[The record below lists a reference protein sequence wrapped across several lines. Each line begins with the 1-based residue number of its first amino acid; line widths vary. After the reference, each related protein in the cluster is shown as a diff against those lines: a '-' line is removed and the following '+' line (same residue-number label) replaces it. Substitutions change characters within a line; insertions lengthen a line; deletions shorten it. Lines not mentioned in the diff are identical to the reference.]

1 MNTHIILVN
10 WNSLVKT
17 MRCLRSLE
25 DLTAAP
31 AKVWVIDNGSEDDS
45 ASELAHYLAASPLR
59 AELVCTGVNLG
70 FGGGCNV
77 GIERALSEGADTI
90 WLLNNDAVA
99 AADALV
105 ALQARME
112 SDPSLGA
119 VGSVIYDLHH
129 PKRILVWGGGRVILW
144 AGLSSHFLRA
154 TTPDRLDYLTGAS
167 LLLRREALERVGHF
181 DSQNFFMYWED
192 TDLCL
197 RLRAAGWKLAVAE
210 ASRIWHEHSSSLGKA
225 HPLKDY
231 YVTRSAGA
239 FLKKYSKVPRAAW
252 FTGTSVRLLSRLV
265 RGQTANWAAI
275 RAAWHG
281 KDFLPA
287 VARGNSP
294 RQAQSRKHPILKL
307 ALESNTLQGK
317 RAGIGHYTEQLSLA
331 LQACPDVDIRY
342 FSWRESSAEAP
353 KPMGLVFPRR
363 RLRQSLNKIP
373 MGREVQL
380 WLQRYQLQALKN
392 QWRPDLVLGTNYVLP
407 KSNIP
412 SVVVVHDLSHLRYPE
427 FHPPGRVRFLVR
439 HLAASMR
446 RAEMVVTVSRFS
458 KSELLH
464 FFPDLAG
471 KVRVIYPGISERFW
485 QAPTDE
491 QLRALSVALNG
502 ESRPYLLFLST
513 LEPRKNISRL
523 LQAYTMLPEKLRQKY
538 PLVMVGQ
545 MGWQESSFAP
555 LLEKLLARKEVIM
568 TGYLRDE
575 LLPALYHR
583 AHAFL
588 YPSLYE
594 GFGLPPVEAMA
605 CGCPVLVSSIASL
618 PEVVGD
624 AAVQV
629 DPIDTE
635 SIADGIL
642 RLMEDSSLRM
652 ELQEN
657 GLERAKQFSW
667 AKTAEQT
674 WQVLT
679 EAARD

>member
-10 WNSLVKT
+10 WNSLIKT
-17 MRCLRSLE
+17 RRCLRSLE
-25 DLTAAP
+25 ELVAAP

-45 ASELAHYLAASPLR
+45 ASELARHLAASPLR
-59 AELVCTGVNLG
+59 AELICTGVNLG

-77 GIERALSEGADTI
+77 GIERALSEGADSI

-112 SDPSLGA
+112 SDPSIGA

-129 PKRILVWGGGRVILW
+129 PKRTLVWGGGRVVLW
-144 AGLSSHFLRA
+144 AGLSTHFSHA
-154 TTPDRLDYLTGAS
+154 TTQDRLDYLTGAS
-167 LLLRREALERVGHF
+167 LLLRCEALERVGNF

-197 RLRAAGWKLAVAE
+197 RLRAASWKLAVAD

-252 FTGTSVRLLSRLV
+252 FLGTSVRIISRLLQ
-265 RGQTANWAAI
+265 GQTANWVAI
-275 RAAWHG
+275 RAAWYG
-281 KDFLPA
+281 KDFFPA
-287 VARGNSP
+287 EARGNSP
-294 RQAQSRKHPILKL
+294 GQGQSRKRPILKL
-307 ALESNTLQGK
+307 AIESNTLQGK

-331 LQACPDVDIRY
+331 LQARPDVDICY

-353 KPMGLVFPRR
+353 KPVGLILPRR
-363 RLRQSLNKIP
+363 RPRQWLNKIP

-380 WLQRYQLQALKN
+380 RLQRYQLQALKKHW
-392 QWRPDLVLGTNYVLP
+392 QPDLVLGTNYVLP
-407 KSNIP
+407 KSNMP

-471 KVRVIYPGISERFW
+471 RVRVIYPGISERFW

-491 QLRALSVALNG
+491 QLRALSIALNG

-523 LQAYTMLPEKLRQKY
+523 LQAYTMLPEKLRQEY

-568 TGYLRDE
+568 AGYLRDE

-594 GFGLPPVEAMA
+594 GFGLPPIEAMA
-605 CGCPVLVSSIASL
+605 CGCPVLVGNVASL
-618 PEVVGD
+618 PEVCGP
-624 AAVQV
+624 AAYYC
-629 DPIDTE
+629 DPLYTDSITQGIQTLLDDIDSDFRRE
-635 SIADGIL
+635 LG
-642 RLMEDSSLRM
+642 RSLAQRYSWEANVE
-652 ELQEN
+652 ELWPLISQ
-657 GLERAKQFSW
+657 
-667 AKTAEQT
+667 
-674 WQVLT
+674 
-679 EAARD
+679 

>member
-1 MNTHIILVN
+1 MNTHVILVN
-10 WNSLVKT
+10 WNSLIKT
-17 MRCLRSLE
+17 RRCLRSLE
-25 DLTAAP
+25 DLIAAP
-31 AKVWVIDNGSEDDS
+31 AKVWMIDNGSEDDS
-45 ASELAHYLAASPLR
+45 ASELARYLAASPLC

-77 GIERALSEGADTI
+77 GIERALSEGADSI

-99 AADALV
+99 ASDALA

-112 SDPSLGA
+112 SDPSIGA
-119 VGSVIYDLHH
+119 VGSVIYDLHS
-129 PKRILVWGGGRVILW
+129 PKKILVWGGGRAILW
-144 AGLSSHFLRA
+144 AGLSTHFSHPA
-154 TTPDRLDYLTGAS
+154 AEQKLDYLTGAS
-167 LLLRREALERVGHF
+167 LLLRREALARVGSF
-181 DSQNFFMYWED
+181 DSKSFFMYWED

-197 RLRAAGWKLAVAE
+197 RLRAAGWKLAVAD
-210 ASRIWHEHSSSLGKA
+210 ASRIWHEHSSSLGKT

-239 FLKKYSKVPRAAW
+239 FLRKYSKVPRAAW
-252 FTGTSVRLLSRLV
+252 FLGTSVRVVSRLIQ
-265 RGQTANWAAI
+265 GQTANWVAI
-275 RAAWHG
+275 RAAWYG
-281 KDFLPA
+281 KDFLPTQA
-287 VARGNSP
+287 GDNSP
-294 RQAQSRKHPILKL
+294 GQGQSRKRPILKL

-331 LQACPDVDIRY
+331 LQARPDVEMRY

-353 KPMGLVFPRR
+353 KPVGLILPRR
-363 RLRQSLNKIP
+363 RPRQWLNKIP

-380 WLQRYQLQALKN
+380 WLQQYQLQALKSHW
-392 QWRPDLVLGTNYVLP
+392 QPDLVLGTNYVLP
-407 KSNIP
+407 KSSIP
-412 SVVVVHDLSHLRYPE
+412 SIVVVHDLSHLRYPE

-439 HLAASMR
+439 HLAASLW
-446 RAEMVVTVSRFS
+446 RAEMVVTDSQFS

-471 KVRVIYPGISERFW
+471 RVRVIYPGISERFW

-523 LQAYTMLPEKLRQKY
+523 LQAYSMLPEPLRQEY

-568 TGYLRDE
+568 AGYLRDE

-605 CGCPVLVSSIASL
+605 CGCPVLVGNVASM
-618 PEVVGD
+618 PEVCGPAACYCDPLEIESITQGIQSVLNDTGGD
-624 AAVQV
+624 ARRELRRDLAQRYTWDDAV
-629 DPIDTE
+629 E
-635 SIADGIL
+635 NFWSI
-642 RLMEDSSLRM
+642 
-652 ELQEN
+652 
-657 GLERAKQFSW
+657 FP
-667 AKTAEQT
+667 
-674 WQVLT
+674 
-679 EAARD
+679 